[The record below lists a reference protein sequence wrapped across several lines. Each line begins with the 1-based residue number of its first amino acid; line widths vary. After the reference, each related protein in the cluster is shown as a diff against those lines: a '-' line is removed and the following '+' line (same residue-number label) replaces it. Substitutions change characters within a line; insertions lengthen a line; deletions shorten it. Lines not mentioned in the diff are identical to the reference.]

1 MITLIVYFLTL
12 TQSKTHIIFNK
23 FVKKQRILKILK
35 NQIRF
40 FSVNADRVQYP
51 RFFFSPET
59 QIGH

>member
-23 FVKKQRILKILK
+23 FVKKTK
-35 NQIRF
+35 NF
-40 FSVNADRVQYP
+40 KNFKKLNKVFSVNAERVQYP